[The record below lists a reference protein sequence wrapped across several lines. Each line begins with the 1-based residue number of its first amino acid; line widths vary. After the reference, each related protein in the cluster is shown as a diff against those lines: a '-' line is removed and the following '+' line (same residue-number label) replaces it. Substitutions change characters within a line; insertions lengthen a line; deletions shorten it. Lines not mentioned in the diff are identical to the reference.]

1 MAHAPAAGHARETKR
16 FAAAVCLQTATA
28 APTLDDD
35 IGSRLVI
42 TRLKEIL
49 AMVLF
54 CISSLNLT
62 NYG

>member
-1 MAHAPAAGHARETKR
+1 MRAKPNACRGGVSADCNRSADA
-16 FAAAVCLQTATA
+16 
-28 APTLDDD
+28 DD